1 MGGEP
6 IPDEIFIY
14 TNIICIFIFLSYD
27 ILYYSFINKPVRT
40 YKFINKYLTSKI
52 DSNYRKISF
61 KLFIL
66 AFLATVFMIYM
77 NRDSLVLLFFRE
89 VRVEGVRLQS
99 TTQIDSSVIKLFT
112 SFLIR
117 PIPLIALMY
126 FKLIGVKNRLLEVI
140 LWIFALISNFPL
152 ALARFYFAGLYLPLV
167 FIYFKK
173 IISKRYRVSLMII
186 FGLLF
191 VFPFLNQGR
200 TTTNIEDF
208 TFGLNMDMFI
218 EGHFDNY
225 QNFARV
231 LQHNTI
237 TYGKQLLGVLLF
249 FVPRSIYPTKAIG
262 SGGFIAEEY
271 NLNFDHISMNFFG
284 EGFLN
289 FGFIGIVLFT
299 IILATLNSWFDKLA
313 NITKYNISA
322 QFKVMYY
329 IYMSMMIFNLRGDL
343 ISSVAFTIGLVLCSV
358 LMFLLIKN

>member
-1 MGGEP
+1 
-6 IPDEIFIY
+6 
-14 TNIICIFIFLSYD
+14 
-27 ILYYSFINKPVRT
+27 
-40 YKFINKYLTSKI
+40 
-52 DSNYRKISF
+52 
-61 KLFIL
+61 
-66 AFLATVFMIYM
+66 MIYM